1 MSKHTNHPII
11 DYPVNS
17 LIPVENLS
25 ELQYTH
31 THTHTETMVNHNR
44 IFTNSKWTSAL
55 SIHLWCF
62 IYVYIE
68 KSCWFGVCWVTI
80 DTYSLPSALK
90 TELPAQS
97 IFITM
102 RGWRGKEIPELK
114 HPSGCLCI
122 QSFTP
127 SSYTQFNW
135 ALCSNQSYIC
145 CVSTFSAVQ
154 CFNLT
159 PAWAVNQSICLTL
172 AHSKHVFTRWTWM
185 LHFLNKP
192 SPLVLHF
199 RLLSWEAQNILTGT
213 GKALRCNGSFVCSFC
228 GCDNFPHQ
236 TSKCQLLFLRCIRIA
251 SCQHSAT
258 SINQNVGRDLG
269 NSVVNY
275 AFSNLVLGRRPKE
288 GCFSKTDIQ
297 ILKGTV

>member
-1 MSKHTNHPII
+1 
-11 DYPVNS
+11 
-17 LIPVENLS
+17 
-25 ELQYTH
+25 
-31 THTHTETMVNHNR
+31 MVNHNR

-114 HPSGCLCI
+114 HPSGCLYI

-172 AHSKHVFTRWTWM
+172 AHSKHVFYEVD
-185 LHFLNKP
+185 LNVKFFKINHLP
-192 SPLVLHF
+192 WFCILDFCLGRHRTF
-199 RLLSWEAQNILTGT
+199 WLAQERLYDATAHL
-213 GKALRCNGSFVCSFC
+213 FV
-228 GCDNFPHQ
+228 
-236 TSKCQLLFLRCIRIA
+236 
-251 SCQHSAT
+251 HSAGV
-258 SINQNVGRDLG
+258 IIFLIKPANACYYFWG
-269 NSVVNY
+269 
-275 AFSNLVLGRRPKE
+275 VLGLLLV
-288 GCFSKTDIQ
+288 SIQ
-297 ILKGTV
+297 LQVSTRMWDGIWEILL